1 MRRLPW
7 ALVIFRLV
15 AAPALLGLALIGPSA
30 AITAAALLSLAVL
43 SDILDGVIA
52 RRLDCVTP
60 NLRHWDS
67 RADVVFWLGAAIALL
82 LMHPALVATLLP
94 PALALVA
101 LETANHALSIAKF
114 RREASPHH
122 WMSKVFCLALWALFA
137 QLFVTGQPTALLWAA
152 FGLGVIS
159 QIEAAAITLRLKTWR
174 CDVPSVFSLN
184 SR

>member
-30 AITAAALLSLAVL
+30 AITAAILLSLAVL

-60 NLRHWDS
+60 NLRLWDS
-67 RADVVFWLGAAIALL
+67 RADVVFWLGAAIALI
-82 LMHPALVATLLP
+82 LMHPSLGPTLMP
-94 PALALVA
+94 PALTLLA
-101 LETANHALSIAKF
+101 LEAANQALSIVKF
-114 RREASPHH
+114 RREAAPHH
-122 WMSKVFCLALWALFA
+122 WLSKFFCLALWVLFA

-152 FGLGVIS
+152 LGLGVVS
-159 QIEAAAITLRLKTWR
+159 QLEAAAITLRLKTWR
-174 CDVPSVFSLN
+174 CDVPSVFSLG